1 MIRRIYLE
9 KYLENVSVGK
19 RYVDAIAPPVMLRRI
34 AVLITTLGFVL
45 NAVSPSYARRPDD
58 IKFNHLSQE
67 DGLAGNRVRAIVQ
80 DNHGFMWFG
89 HWDGLTR
96 YDGGTTVVYNN
107 DVDDPSSLSHN
118 LVSTLTLDQDG
129 FLWVGT
135 LGGGLNR
142 FDHARQTFTHYRYA
156 SDNANSL
163 SSDDVVSV
171 YHDRAGT
178 MWVGTWGGGL
188 NRFNPKTGN
197 VTRYQY
203 DPNDPTSLSGDK
215 VVGIHEDRIGQLW
228 VSTFHSGLNRLDPI
242 TGQFTRFPV
251 DPKTGKSLNA
261 DWGNNQNFYED
272 ASGLIWFTAK
282 TGLYILDPETERF
295 TRQPYAVPGVLNPE
309 LRGILVDRTGT
320 MWVNGRHG
328 FARRELERGQWTH
341 LVNNPSDASTIS
353 PSDKITTYQDRSG
366 VIWVGSLCCG
376 VNIFN
381 PTPAKFTHYKHNPDN
396 PNGLNHPSVQVIYE
410 TSDGALWLGTQI
422 GLEKFDRQTGQFT
435 HYLHEPTIPHSLGA
449 GTDFLAIDED
459 AAGDLWVGGVGHTG
473 LNRLD
478 RASGRFTTYRHD
490 PNDVNSLSDP
500 DDSVLSIQ
508 VDDDGS
514 IWVGTRAGGL
524 NHFDPSTE
532 TFRAYRHDPNDANS
546 LSDNNVRVIHI
557 TPSGILW
564 LGSWHKGLTR
574 FDPQAKTFTRY
585 QHNPNDLQNSLPSNT
600 VYKIHEDTKGT
611 LWIGTSAGLSRFDAA
626 KGAFTSYREKDGLPS
641 ASIRDIL
648 EDNQGHLWISTN
660 RGLSK
665 FNPETLTF
673 RNYGAH
679 DGLQGKEFAAS
690 AGYKSRTGEMFFG
703 GTAGFNAFY
712 PNQLINNSFAP
723 PVVFTDF
730 QLFNQSIPLG
740 QEGSP
745 LTQDISVT
753 NKVTLS
759 HDQSVFSIAFAA
771 LSYWFP
777 EHNQYAYKMEGFD
790 QDWTWVDSRR
800 RFATYTNLN
809 PGNYTFRVKA
819 SNSDGY
825 WNETSRALQITI
837 TPPWWQTLWFRSLAV
852 VSGLGAVIGI
862 YRWRVQAIES
872 YNRQL
877 TAEVTERTYE
887 LKIAKE
893 QAETGAYELK
903 VAKEQAEAAN
913 EAKSAFLANMSHEL
927 RTPLNAILGMTEV
940 LQEKVVGQIN
950 GQQLKALQTIERS
963 GSHLLEL
970 INDILNLAKVESGL
984 IELEYSPVAVTYL
997 CKSSLAF
1004 VKEQSLKKNIQL
1016 HQKVPSNLPDIVVD
1030 ERRIRQV
1037 LINLLNNA
1045 VKFTLEGG
1053 HITLEVEP
1061 LPPDETCHQKY
1072 LRFAVTDTG
1081 MGIAPDHLKKL
1092 FQPFVQIESD
1102 LNRQYE
1108 GTGLGLALVKRIVQL
1123 HGGQVAV
1130 TSEVDVGSCFSI
1142 ELPYTISELSDPI
1155 SQIVPESYPT
1165 TPESEQ
1171 PTVAPLILLAEDNE
1185 ANILTFSSYLRAKGY
1200 RLQVAKNGQAT
1211 IELAQAELPNII
1223 LIDIHMPGMD
1233 GLTAIRHIRQLPA
1246 LTKIPIIAL
1255 TALAMTGDR
1264 ERCLEAGANLYLSK
1278 PVKLKQLTLSIQ
1290 KLLTQ

>member
-1 MIRRIYLE
+1 
-9 KYLENVSVGK
+9 
-19 RYVDAIAPPVMLRRI
+19 MLKRI

-45 NAVSPSYARRPDD
+45 NAVSPSFAHRPDD
-58 IKFNHLSQE
+58 VKFNHLTQE

-80 DNHGFMWFG
+80 DNQGFMWFG

-96 YDGGTTVVYNN
+96 YDGGTTVIYKN
-107 DVDDPSSLSHN
+107 DVDDPNSLSHN
-118 LVSTLTLDQDG
+118 LVSTLTIDQQG

-142 FDHARQTFTHYRYA
+142 FDHTRQTFTHHRHA
-156 SDNANSL
+156 PDNANSL
-163 SSDDVVSV
+163 SSDDIVSV
-171 YHDRAGT
+171 YQDRAGT

-188 NRFNPKTGN
+188 NRFNPDTGH
-197 VTRYQY
+197 VTRYQH

-215 VVGIHEDRIGQLW
+215 VVGIYEDREGQFW
-228 VSTFHSGLNRLDPI
+228 VSTFHSGLNRLDPA
-242 TGQFTRFPV
+242 TGQFTRYPV
-251 DPKTGKSLNA
+251 DPKTEQSLNA

-272 ASGLIWFTAK
+272 ASGLLWFTAK
-282 TGLYILDPETERF
+282 SGLYTLDPETERF
-295 TRQPYAVPGVLNPE
+295 TRQPYAAPTVLDPE
-309 LRGILVDRTGT
+309 LRGILVDQTGT

-328 FARRELERGQWTH
+328 FARREPNQEQWTH
-341 LVNNPSDASTIS
+341 LVNNPLDASTIS
-353 PSDKITTYQDRSG
+353 ASDKITTYQDRSG
-366 VIWVGSLCCG
+366 IIWVGSWCCG

-381 PTPAKFTHYKHNPDN
+381 PSPAKFTHYKHNPIN
-396 PNGLNHPSVQVIYE
+396 PKLLNHPSIQAIHE
-410 TSDGALWLGTQI
+410 TSDGLLWLGTES
-422 GLEKFDRQTGQFT
+422 GLEKVDRQSGQFT
-435 HYLHEPTIPHSLGA
+435 HYLHEPTNPHSLGA
-449 GTDFLAIDED
+449 GTEFLAIDED
-459 AAGDLWVGGVGHTG
+459 AAGNLWVGGAGHTG

-478 RASGRFTTYRHD
+478 RTTGWFTTYRHD
-490 PNDVNSLSDP
+490 PEDVNSLSDP

-508 VDDDGS
+508 VDGDGS

-524 NHFDPSTE
+524 NHFDPITE
-532 TFRAYRHDPNDANS
+532 TFRAYRHDPDDANS

-557 TPSGILW
+557 SPSGILW

-574 FDPQAKTFTRY
+574 FDPQTEQFTRY
-585 QHNPNDLQNSLPSNT
+585 QHNPNDLQNSLASNT
-600 VYKIHEDTKGT
+600 IYSIHEDATGT
-611 LWIGTSAGLSRFDAA
+611 LWIGTSAGLSRLEPTT
-626 KGAFTSYREKDGLPS
+626 GTFTNYREKDGLPS
-641 ASIRDIL
+641 GNIRGIL
-648 EDNQGHLWISTN
+648 EDDQGYLWVSTN

-665 FNPETLTF
+665 FDPRGLTF
-673 RNYGAH
+673 RNYGIH
-679 DGLQGKEFAAS
+679 DGLQGQEFAAS
-690 AGYKSRTGEMFFG
+690 AHHKSPAGEMFFG
-703 GTAGFNAFY
+703 GTAGFNTFY
-712 PNQLINNSFAP
+712 PNQLIEDSFAP

-730 QLFNQSIPLG
+730 QLFNQSISLG
-740 QEGSP
+740 QQGSP

-753 NKVTLS
+753 NQITLS
-759 HDQSVFSIAFAA
+759 HNQSVFSIAFAA

-809 PGNYTFRVKA
+809 PGTYTFRVKA

-825 WNETSRALQITI
+825 WNENGRALQITI
-837 TPPWWQTLWFRSLAV
+837 TPPWWQTIWFRSLLV
-852 VSGLGAVIGI
+852 VSGLGLITGI

-877 TAEVTERTYE
+877 AAQVTKRTYE

-893 QAETGAYELK
+893 QAEAGAYELK

-913 EAKSAFLANMSHEL
+913 EAKSTFLANMSHEL

-950 GQQLKALQTIERS
+950 GQQLQALQTIERS

-984 IELEYSPVAVTYL
+984 IELEYAPVAVTYL

-1004 VKEQSLKKNIQL
+1004 IEEQSLKKSIQL

-1045 VKFTLEGG
+1045 VKFTLAGG

-1061 LPPDETCHQKY
+1061 LPSDENRNQKY
-1072 LRFAVTDTG
+1072 LRFTVTDTG
-1081 MGIAPDHLKKL
+1081 IGITPDNLKKL
-1092 FQPFVQIESD
+1092 FQPFVQIESN

-1108 GTGLGLALVKRIVQL
+1108 GTGLGLALVKRIVEL

-1130 TSEVDVGSCFSI
+1130 TSEVGVGSCFAI
-1142 ELPYTISELSDPI
+1142 ELPYIISELSDPS
-1155 SQIVPESYPT
+1155 SQIVPESSPA
-1165 TPESEQ
+1165 TPESGQ
-1171 PTVAPLILLAEDNE
+1171 STAVPLILLAEDNE

-1200 RLQVAKNGQAT
+1200 RLQVAKSGQAT
-1211 IELAQAELPNII
+1211 ITLAQAELPNII
-1223 LIDIHMPGMD
+1223 LMDIHMPDMN
-1233 GLTAIRHIRQLPA
+1233 GLTAIQHIRQLPA
-1246 LTKIPIIAL
+1246 LAEIPIIAL
-1255 TALAMTGDR
+1255 TALAMTEDR
-1264 ERCLEAGANLYLSK
+1264 KRCLEAGANLYLSK
-1278 PVKLKQLTLSIQ
+1278 PVKLKQLVLSIQ